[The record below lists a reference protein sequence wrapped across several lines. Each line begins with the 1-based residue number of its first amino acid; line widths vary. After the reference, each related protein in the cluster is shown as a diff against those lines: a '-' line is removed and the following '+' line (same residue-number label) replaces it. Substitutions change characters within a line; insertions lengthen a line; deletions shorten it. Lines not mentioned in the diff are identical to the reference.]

1 MHLKGFRELSDEIT
15 VERLKEIWSQI
26 HDLLSR
32 VNSCWAGY
40 SSEEIIG
47 FSYQDKPRL
56 EAALTVLRNDI
67 SELFKSMGLP
77 VDVKI
82 CAAEY
87 TKDSIPSELFP
98 ALASQVRSLSA
109 DAFVMAASVKPY
121 DKTSINGPATADQE
135 LLLDGLAEDIEEKN
149 QQLLDLY
156 EKLKAEHDKTKDAF
170 YQIITSLVNALEA
183 RDPYTKGHSNRVA
196 EYALKMADR
205 LGWPQDQK
213 EKLRKASMLHD
224 LGKIGI
230 PDAILHKK
238 GRLTNEEFNFIKQH
252 EIFGVNILKPL
263 KDIED
268 ILPWILYHH
277 EKWDGTG
284 YPHGLGGD
292 SIPLASQIISLA
304 DVYDALT
311 TGRDYKKAMTKQE
324 AIDIIMQGK
333 GNSFSPRLADIF
345 ISILQEQ

>member
-1 MHLKGFRELSDEIT
+1 
-15 VERLKEIWSQI
+15 
-26 HDLLSR
+26 
-32 VNSCWAGY
+32 
-40 SSEEIIG
+40 
-47 FSYQDKPRL
+47 
-56 EAALTVLRNDI
+56 
-67 SELFKSMGLP
+67 
-77 VDVKI
+77 
-82 CAAEY
+82 
-87 TKDSIPSELFP
+87 
-98 ALASQVRSLSA
+98 
-109 DAFVMAASVKPY
+109 
-121 DKTSINGPATADQE
+121 
-135 LLLDGLAEDIEEKN
+135 
-149 QQLLDLY
+149 LLDLY

>member
-135 LLLDGLAEDIEEKN
+135 LLLDGLAEDIEEK
-149 QQLLDLY
+149 
-156 EKLKAEHDKTKDAF
+156 
-170 YQIITSLVNALEA
+170 TSNC
-183 RDPYTKGHSNRVA
+183 
-196 EYALKMADR
+196 
-205 LGWPQDQK
+205 
-213 EKLRKASMLHD
+213 
-224 LGKIGI
+224 
-230 PDAILHKK
+230 
-238 GRLTNEEFNFIKQH
+238 
-252 EIFGVNILKPL
+252 
-263 KDIED
+263 
-268 ILPWILYHH
+268 
-277 EKWDGTG
+277 
-284 YPHGLGGD
+284 
-292 SIPLASQIISLA
+292 
-304 DVYDALT
+304 
-311 TGRDYKKAMTKQE
+311 
-324 AIDIIMQGK
+324 
-333 GNSFSPRLADIF
+333 
-345 ISILQEQ
+345 